1 MPPAAELSP
10 ELRIEPACEADR
22 TLLFA
27 PFKAALQGYVD
38 WAWGWDEDKERH
50 HFFERL
56 PVKGL
61 FKLIHRGQCVGGFC
75 IEETQEQSQHLRT
88 LFIRPESQGLGIGT
102 LLLEYLI
109 QEAQCQQLALTLHVI
124 HINPARRLYERLG
137 FRTVREEEK
146 TFFMRLD
153 SR

>member
-1 MPPAAELSP
+1 MPLAAALSP

-22 TLLFA
+22 ALLFA
-27 PFKAALQGYVD
+27 PFKAALQSYGD
-38 WAWGWDEDKERH
+38 WAWGWDEDKERR

-56 PVKGL
+56 PLNGL

-75 IEETQEQSQHLRT
+75 IEETPGPSQHLRT

-102 LLLEYLI
+102 LLLAHLI
-109 QEAQCQQLALTLHVI
+109 EEAQHQQLPLTLHVI
-124 HINPARRLYERLG
+124 HINPAKGLYERLG

-146 TFFMRLD
+146 TCFMRHD

>member
-1 MPPAAELSP
+1 MTNVPALSP
-10 ELRIEPACEADR
+10 ELRIEPASEADR
-22 TLLFA
+22 ALLFA

-38 WAWGWDEDKERH
+38 GAWGWDEDKERR

-56 PVKGL
+56 PLKGL

-75 IEETQEQSQHLRT
+75 IEKMPGESQHLRT

-102 LLLEYLI
+102 LLLEHLI
-109 QEAQCQQLALTLHVI
+109 QEVQHQQRPLTLHVI
-124 HINPARRLYERLG
+124 QINPAKRLYERLG

>member
-1 MPPAAELSP
+1 MPIIAELSP
-10 ELRIEPACEADR
+10 ELRIEPASEAGR
-22 TLLFA
+22 ALLFA
-27 PFKAALQGYVD
+27 PFKVALQGYVD
-38 WAWGWDEDKERH
+38 WAWGWDEDKERL

-56 PVKGL
+56 PLNGL

-75 IEETQEQSQHLRT
+75 IEETQEHSQHLRT

-102 LLLEYLI
+102 RLLQHLI
-109 QEAQCQQLALTLHVI
+109 QEAQRQQQPLTLHVI
-124 HINPARRLYERLG
+124 HINPAKRLYERLG
-137 FRTVREEEK
+137 FRAVREEEK

>member
-1 MPPAAELSP
+1 MPLAAELSP
-10 ELRIEPACEADR
+10 ELCIERTSEADR
-22 TLLFA
+22 ALLFA
-27 PFKAALQGYVD
+27 PFKAALYDYVD
-38 WAWGWDEDKERH
+38 WAWGWNEDKERL

-56 PVKGL
+56 PLNGL
-61 FKLIHRGQCVGGFC
+61 YKLIHRGQCVGGFC
-75 IEETQEQSQHLRT
+75 IEETPGRSQHLRT

-102 LLLEYLI
+102 AVLKHLI
-109 QEAQCQQLALTLHVI
+109 QGAQRQQRPLTLHVI
-124 HINPARRLYERLG
+124 QINPAKRLYERLG